1 MASRNRRNNPQTPS
15 VDSESPLL
23 DVTMAHAPR
32 YQSRLSELKAVTAKG
47 SDGSGSSTFFDK
59 LRAESFK
66 KYDEKIK
73 ENKVLVNNE

>member
-1 MASRNRRNNPQTPS
+1 
-15 VDSESPLL
+15 
-23 DVTMAHAPR
+23 MAHAPR